1 MSIFKSSRAR
11 IGWTIEPCFIITLHV
26 RDVEL
31 LNSIQNFF
39 SVGSV
44 SIFKQTARFRVRSR
58 SELSVIIDHFNKYP
72 LQTTKVINFRYFCE
86 ILNLLNKKMH
96 TSISGFLRL
105 ASFINKLNNP
115 LSESLITKL
124 LELGVL
130 PVVEFETNCSLSK
143 GEILNPFWLS
153 GFASGEGSF
162 TYFTRS
168 RITNEIVKDY
178 SFVFEV
184 SQNTRD
190 LHILNLIHSYFKT
203 GSVYTD
209 TKRVSR
215 YRLRVNKNNLYL
227 LTSHFCNYP
236 LIGYKAIQYLT
247 WLKIVEY
254 LNHKDKTKVYSKKDI
269 KLEKLLVELSNL
281 K

>member
-1 MSIFKSSRAR
+1 M
-11 IGWTIEPCFIITLHV
+11 
-26 RDVEL
+26 
-31 LNSIQNFF
+31 
-39 SVGSV
+39 
-44 SIFKQTARFRVRSR
+44 
-58 SELSVIIDHFNKYP
+58 
-72 LQTTKVINFRYFCE
+72 
-86 ILNLLNKKMH
+86 
-96 TSISGFLRL
+96 
-105 ASFINKLNNP
+105 
-115 LSESLITKL
+115 
-124 LELGVL
+124 
-130 PVVEFETNCSLSK
+130 
-143 GEILNPFWLS
+143 S

-168 RITNEIVKDY
+168 RITNEIIKDY

-215 YRLRVNKNNLYL
+215 YRLRVNKSNLYL

-236 LIGYKAIQYLT
+236 LIGYKAIQYST
-247 WLKIVEY
+247 WLKIVDH
-254 LNHKDKTKVYSKKDI
+254 LNHKNIAASQHTKVYNKKDI